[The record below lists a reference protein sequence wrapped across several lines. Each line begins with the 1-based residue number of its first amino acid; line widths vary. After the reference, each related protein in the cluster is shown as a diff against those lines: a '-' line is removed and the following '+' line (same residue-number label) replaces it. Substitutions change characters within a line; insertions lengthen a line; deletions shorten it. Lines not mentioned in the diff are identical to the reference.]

1 MTATFAM
8 SAVNDEDLRYTFSCP
23 SCGGSFSISL
33 GKIPPVQ
40 ARFSCP
46 KCSKAMDFPSRDE
59 ARVYIQLKSAG
70 GEVPVVAPKPAAASA
85 PAPEPPRRVEAAA
98 EPPAPAA
105 SAPPSRPEPAPELAA
120 PPPRP
125 APAAP
130 EAMDATGRTYTV
142 EKPGYEGDQ
151 YDRRTMRQL
160 IRTGAIHEGDTVSVS
175 GATGTRADS
184 IPELKSLFELRKTA
198 RAVPPPICPRHP
210 DTLAHYR
217 CNDTGRAL
225 CEECAEEKK
234 FGGTSLRVCAHCGGP
249 ASDLHEAPGDIK

>member
-1 MTATFAM
+1 M

-33 GKIPPVQ
+33 AKIPPVQ

-46 KCSKAMDFPSRDE
+46 KCAKAMDFPSRDE
-59 ARVYIQLKSAG
+59 ARVFIQLKTSG
-70 GEVPVVAPKPAAASA
+70 GDAAAPPMAAPSSPPAAAFE
-85 PAPEPPRRVEAAA
+85 PARPVEA
-98 EPPAPAA
+98 
-105 SAPPSRPEPAPELAA
+105 AA

-125 APAAP
+125 APAPPPAAPAPTQRPSPAAP
-130 EAMDATGRTYTV
+130 EALDATGRTYV
-142 EKPGYEGDQ
+142 VQKSGYEGDQ

-160 IRTGAIHEGDTVSVS
+160 IRTGAVNEVDIVSVS
-175 GATGTRADS
+175 GASGVRAET

-234 FGGTSLRVCAHCGGP
+234 FGGTSLRVCAHCGGT
-249 ASDLHEAPGDIK
+249 AGDLHAAPEELR

>member
-1 MTATFAM
+1 M
-8 SAVNDEDLRYTFSCP
+8 SAANDEDLRYTFSCQ

-33 GKIPPVQ
+33 AKIPPVQ

-46 KCSKAMDFPSRDE
+46 KCGKAMDFPSRDE
-59 ARVYIQLKSAG
+59 ARVYIQLNAG
-70 GEVPVVAPKPAAASA
+70 GGDVAALPLSAPPPAAMT
-85 PAPEPPRRVEAAA
+85 PEPPKPVEAAA
-98 EPPAPAA
+98 PPPRPAPAP
-105 SAPPSRPEPAPELAA
+105 SAQPA
-120 PPPRP
+120 RP

-130 EAMDATGRTYTV
+130 EAMDATGRTYV
-142 EKPGYEGDQ
+142 VAKNGYEGDQ

-160 IRTGAIHEGDTVSVS
+160 IRTGAINEGDVVSVS
-175 GATGTRADS
+175 GASGVRADA

-234 FGGTSLRVCAHCGGP
+234 FGGTSLRVCAHCGGT
-249 ASDLHEAPGDIK
+249 AGDLHAAPEELR